1 MREKYESLS
10 ASVLR
15 ELAKSRGIKGTST
28 MKKAQLV
35 EAMLALDESEAESKK
50 AEEAAKPKTA
60 AKAESEKTEKTE
72 RTTSVHHSR
81 GSAEG
86 RREHRSE
93 HHENVRA
100 EHGEENAEAP
110 VLEEP
115 RDCAGIL
122 EDHAGRLWIYP
133 Q

>member
-50 AEEAAKPKTA
+50 AEEAAKSKTA

-72 RTTSVHHSR
+72 FLQPGRNDSFSGSVCAHAKLTDLPWQQR
-81 GSAEG
+81 QK
-86 RREHRSE
+86 
-93 HHENVRA
+93 
-100 EHGEENAEAP
+100 EAAW
-110 VLEEP
+110 L
-115 RDCAGIL
+115 IKKT
-122 EDHAGRLWIYP
+122 
-133 Q
+133 

>member
-50 AEEAAKPKTA
+50 AEEAVKPKTA

-81 GSAEG
+81 GSAEAEESIEASIMKMCAQNMV
-86 RREHRSE
+86 RKTQKHLYWKNRET
-93 HHENVRA
+93 
-100 EHGEENAEAP
+100 AP
-110 VLEEP
+110 VS
-115 RDCAGIL
+115 
-122 EDHAGRLWIYP
+122 
-133 Q
+133 

>member
-60 AKAESEKTEKTE
+60 AKAESEKTE

-81 GSAEG
+81 GSAEESIEASIMIMCAQNMV
-86 RREHRSE
+86 RKTQKHLYWKNRET
-93 HHENVRA
+93 
-100 EHGEENAEAP
+100 AP
-110 VLEEP
+110 VS
-115 RDCAGIL
+115 
-122 EDHAGRLWIYP
+122 
-133 Q
+133 

>member
-10 ASVLR
+10 VSVLR

-50 AEEAAKPKTA
+50 AEEAAKPKG
-60 AKAESEKTEKTE
+60 KTEKTE

-86 RREHRSE
+86 RREHRS
-93 HHENVRA
+93 
-100 EHGEENAEAP
+100 
-110 VLEEP
+110 
-115 RDCAGIL
+115 
-122 EDHAGRLWIYP
+122 
-133 Q
+133 

>member
-81 GSAEG
+81 GSARRSTCTG
-86 RREHRSE
+86 RTERLR
-93 HHENVRA
+93 RY
-100 EHGEENAEAP
+100 
-110 VLEEP
+110 L
-115 RDCAGIL
+115 R
-122 EDHAGRLWIYP
+122 DHAGRLWIYP